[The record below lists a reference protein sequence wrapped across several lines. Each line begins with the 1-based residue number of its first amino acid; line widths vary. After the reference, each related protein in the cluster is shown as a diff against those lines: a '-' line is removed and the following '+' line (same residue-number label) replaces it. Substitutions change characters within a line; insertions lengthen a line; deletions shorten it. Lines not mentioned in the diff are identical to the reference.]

1 MSFQGKDQFVHLH
14 VHTSYSMLDGAAI
27 IDELAEYVAEM
38 GQPGFGISDHGNMHG
53 VVEAYNAAKKY
64 DLIFI
69 PGMEAYMTPGGLH
82 HSHKE
87 PVFFGTRRADGGR
100 EEGGNDVSGKGTYT
114 HMTLLAESQKGMHNL
129 FDLSTRSY
137 SEGMYRKPRISMEML
152 AEHSE
157 GVIAT
162 TGCPSGD
169 VQTYLRLGQ
178 YENARNYAG
187 RMQEILGKDNYFL
200 ELMDHGM
207 RSELERGVRPG
218 LLQIAKELN
227 IPLLATND
235 LHYTKKE
242 DAKAHEAMLA
252 MQTGAFLSEPPDW
265 KGGRRFAFE
274 GDSYYAKSAAEMARL
289 FPEEDFPG
297 ALSNTLWIA
306 ERTQGIEF
314 VEDASLRP
322 SIDIPA
328 GYTPEEWLRKETYDG
343 LVKRYGESGITKEI
357 EDRANYELDIIIQ
370 KDYVMYFLVVSDF
383 VRWAKNNGVTVGPA
397 RGCLTGDTNILTPL
411 GFTKL
416 EELKEGDTVYDQNG
430 HAVVIPNKLEYETDE
445 NLIEILTYYGGHG
458 NKMTADHKVLISKAV
473 REENKRKL
481 AQGIRYKSEIAEP
494 QWVRAD
500 EVEVGDL
507 VVMPKL
513 NFPVT
518 TTEFKVEP
526 VSVSQQNR
534 RDGSPS
540 RNGIANATGL
550 SRSAVGR
557 YLQNR
562 TVSER
567 TSTVLERY
575 FTEHSLDKEEILEG
589 GKTTSI
595 LTSDTLPANYDLGVL
610 FGLFISDGW
619 MRSRGDS
626 TIGFAER
633 KSEDEGFIPSVI
645 SKTLGITPTFAD
657 HAESDLRQY
666 FIHHKGVKEL
676 FTNLFSDYEYTAH
689 TKYIPYELFCTP
701 EEFRRGLLDG
711 LWYGDGT
718 HKSRS
723 VYSTVSPRLAQ
734 GVNNL
739 LLSLGLPSSY
749 KKSTRSEKR
758 PEYNKSGKESYDY
771 YTVTTVKN
779 FDSSNMNRCNGFA
792 YDGKYMYYR
801 VRETRVVPGEGK
813 VYDFTV
819 PTTHSYVTDS
829 GVVHNS
835 GGGSL
840 LAYALDITDI
850 DPIRHKL
857 LFERF
862 LNPERDS
869 PPDIDMDFDERNRER
884 VIQYVTQK
892 YGADRVA
899 MIATFSKMGGKS
911 ALKDAARILEIPYNT
926 SDRIS
931 KAYPDPIMGKN
942 MALKD
947 VYNPTAKR
955 YDEAQDFR
963 ELIER
968 ENARE
973 VYDIALGVDGRIR
986 QTGVH
991 AAGVIMSS
999 RPIHTAIPLMT
1010 RQKDGATITQFDY
1023 PTCESLGLL
1032 KMDFLGLKNLNII
1045 ADTFDNIKKTK
1056 GEELN
1061 MLEIIDGP
1069 LDDKKTY
1076 ELLQSGKTLGVFQLD
1091 GGGLQDLL
1099 RRMQPTTFDDI
1110 SATIALYRPGPMG
1123 VNAHNDYAD
1132 RKNGRQQ
1139 VKPIHPELEEA
1150 LEPILGESFGLVI
1163 YQEQIMQAAQDLAG
1177 YSLGRADMLRRAMGK
1192 KKAEVLAAEYVPFES
1207 GMLKNGFSKEAIKA
1221 LWDVFVPFADYAF
1234 NRSHSAGYGLI
1245 SYITAYLKAN
1255 YPSEYMAALLTTA
1268 DSTEKKEI
1276 YLAECKRMGINV
1288 LTPDVS
1294 LAHEGFTPID
1304 DNTIMVGLA
1313 SIRGV
1318 GEASAKGILAEAQ
1331 ENGPYK
1337 DISDFMSRAPKEALN
1352 KRVLEGLID
1361 AGAFDQFGHTRRALQ
1376 AVLPDAAKTY
1386 ADERKKK
1393 DDLGQD
1399 SLFAAFEDMGVDL
1412 EAPVIKIPEIP
1423 EFSKK
1428 DKLSRER
1435 NALGLY
1441 VSDHPLS
1448 GMENSLKAYATD
1460 TVSQMLSG
1468 EIPPVEGFVG
1478 KDTKKNRIAGLISS
1492 MTVKRTKKGD
1502 QFAIL
1507 RIEDLT
1513 GSIEAPLFPSS
1524 YQKFRDILFTDSIY
1538 SFVGVPRQRDE
1549 EEPITFMI
1557 DSLTE
1562 IEATDSGKIP
1572 MWFRLD
1578 ESQCTEEGLLMLRD
1592 VLRKHPGETPIRLS
1606 IRTSRGI
1613 TTMEASEEL
1622 EVETSRELLLEV
1634 QEIFGIQCVG
1644 RWDRRSGD

>member
-314 VEDASLRP
+314 VEDTSLRP

-397 RGCLTGDTNILTPL
+397 RG
-411 GFTKL
+411 
-416 EELKEGDTVYDQNG
+416 
-430 HAVVIPNKLEYETDE
+430 
-445 NLIEILTYYGGHG
+445 
-458 NKMTADHKVLISKAV
+458 
-473 REENKRKL
+473 
-481 AQGIRYKSEIAEP
+481 
-494 QWVRAD
+494 
-500 EVEVGDL
+500 
-507 VVMPKL
+507 
-513 NFPVT
+513 
-518 TTEFKVEP
+518 
-526 VSVSQQNR
+526 
-534 RDGSPS
+534 
-540 RNGIANATGL
+540 
-550 SRSAVGR
+550 
-557 YLQNR
+557 
-562 TVSER
+562 
-567 TSTVLERY
+567 
-575 FTEHSLDKEEILEG
+575 
-589 GKTTSI
+589 
-595 LTSDTLPANYDLGVL
+595 
-610 FGLFISDGW
+610 
-619 MRSRGDS
+619 
-626 TIGFAER
+626 
-633 KSEDEGFIPSVI
+633 
-645 SKTLGITPTFAD
+645 
-657 HAESDLRQY
+657 
-666 FIHHKGVKEL
+666 
-676 FTNLFSDYEYTAH
+676 
-689 TKYIPYELFCTP
+689 
-701 EEFRRGLLDG
+701 
-711 LWYGDGT
+711 
-718 HKSRS
+718 
-723 VYSTVSPRLAQ
+723 
-734 GVNNL
+734 
-739 LLSLGLPSSY
+739 
-749 KKSTRSEKR
+749 
-758 PEYNKSGKESYDY
+758 
-771 YTVTTVKN
+771 
-779 FDSSNMNRCNGFA
+779 
-792 YDGKYMYYR
+792 
-801 VRETRVVPGEGK
+801 
-813 VYDFTV
+813 
-819 PTTHSYVTDS
+819 
-829 GVVHNS
+829 S